1 MKLFIAATVLG
12 SAALAVAAPVRETQ
26 HIKRAGEPTDLQVL
40 QYALTL
46 ENLEAAFYSQ
56 ALQNFSAGDF
66 KNGGYPDWVRGRIS
80 QIAQHEVSH
89 AKLLSA
95 ALGNNSVA
103 ACQYK
108 FPYTDIA
115 SFISL
120 AAGIENIGVSAYA
133 GANQYITD
141 PTYRS
146 VAATILPVEARHQGF
161 FQGPVMGSNDWT
173 GPYDTPLG
181 LDMVYT
187 LAAQLITSCPSSNAM
202 LPVNASK
209 PLLNGGSPIF
219 AAAGGATISLT
230 YDGAGANQSLAVYNG
245 LGSTMVAIHNGN
257 VTLPQGLQGYSY
269 LIVTTAADL
278 ASVNTS
284 NTVAGPA
291 EAQSGFDAFQS
302 NPGFMNPYGAVL
314 RFHSHLDVE
323 GGPEWRLSHTFLTSS
338 LFPDASPHGPPSLP
352 LSFFLSSVLR
362 NYFLSFLIVF
372 FLPLPPSYCSSYIL
386 TLDADLGALRLDD
399 NNGEAVVEHAN
410 ALVDEIEGPEASED
424 ESEDEIEVLEKAP
437 EVPRKV
443 PEAQEV
449 EPEQEKENFE
459 SGRN

>member
-1 MKLFIAATVLG
+1 MKLFTAATVLG
-12 SAALAVAAPVRETQ
+12 SIALAVAAPVREAQ

-56 ALQNFSAGDF
+56 ALQNFSADDF
-66 KNGGYPDWVRGRIS
+66 KNGGYPDW
-80 QIAQHEVSH
+80 
-89 AKLLSA
+89 
-95 ALGNNSVA
+95 
-103 ACQYK
+103 YK

-161 FQGPVMGSNDWT
+161 FQGPVMLSNDWT

-202 LPVNASK
+202 LPVKASK

-230 YDGAGANQSLAVYNG
+230 YGGAGANQSLAVYNG

-269 LIVTTAADL
+269 LIVTTAADI

-291 EAQSGFDAFQS
+291 EVQSSFDAFQS
-302 NPGFMNPYGAVL
+302 NPGFMNPYGA
-314 RFHSHLDVE
+314 
-323 GGPEWRLSHTFLTSS
+323 
-338 LFPDASPHGPPSLP
+338 
-352 LSFFLSSVLR
+352 
-362 NYFLSFLIVF
+362 
-372 FLPLPPSYCSSYIL
+372 
-386 TLDADLGALRLDD
+386 
-399 NNGEAVVEHAN
+399 
-410 ALVDEIEGPEASED
+410 
-424 ESEDEIEVLEKAP
+424 
-437 EVPRKV
+437 
-443 PEAQEV
+443 
-449 EPEQEKENFE
+449 
-459 SGRN
+459 

>member
-1 MKLFIAATVLG
+1 MVSPPPWNARCREWRSTGVWPIC
-12 SAALAVAAPVRETQ
+12 LA
-26 HIKRAGEPTDLQVL
+26 DLRS
-40 QYALTL
+40 
-46 ENLEAAFYSQ
+46 SQ
-56 ALQNFSAGDF
+56 ALQNFSADDF

-161 FQGPVMGSNDWT
+161 FQGPVMLSNDWT

-202 LPVNASK
+202 LPVKASK

-230 YDGAGANQSLAVYNG
+230 YGGAGPNQSLAVYNG

-257 VTLPQGLQGYSY
+257 VTLPQSLQGYSY
-269 LIVTTAADL
+269 LIVTTAADI

-291 EAQSGFDAFQS
+291 EVQSSFDAFQS
-302 NPGFMNPYGAVL
+302 NPGFMNPYGA
-314 RFHSHLDVE
+314 
-323 GGPEWRLSHTFLTSS
+323 
-338 LFPDASPHGPPSLP
+338 
-352 LSFFLSSVLR
+352 
-362 NYFLSFLIVF
+362 
-372 FLPLPPSYCSSYIL
+372 
-386 TLDADLGALRLDD
+386 
-399 NNGEAVVEHAN
+399 
-410 ALVDEIEGPEASED
+410 
-424 ESEDEIEVLEKAP
+424 
-437 EVPRKV
+437 
-443 PEAQEV
+443 
-449 EPEQEKENFE
+449 
-459 SGRN
+459 